1 MIVTVPR
8 RLRHGMLKKPSSAAD
23 QEVVAIRVDIA
34 GQRTADRVR
43 AEAVW
48 MLRMAIDDADGQR
61 AHRTRPHASVG
72 RADDVAAE
80 IGIIGGHRSLVA
92 AHPDV
97 AARKA
102 AAVVTAS
109 PTPPSGVLPG

>member
-1 MIVTVPR
+1 
-8 RLRHGMLKKPSSAAD
+8 MLKKPSSAAD
-23 QEVVAIRVDIA
+23 QELVPIRVDIA
-34 GQRTADRVR
+34 GQRAADRVR

-48 MLRMAIDDADGQR
+48 MLRVAIDAADAQR
-61 AHRTRPHASVG
+61 AHLPRSQVTTAG
-72 RADDVAAE
+72 RVDDVAAE